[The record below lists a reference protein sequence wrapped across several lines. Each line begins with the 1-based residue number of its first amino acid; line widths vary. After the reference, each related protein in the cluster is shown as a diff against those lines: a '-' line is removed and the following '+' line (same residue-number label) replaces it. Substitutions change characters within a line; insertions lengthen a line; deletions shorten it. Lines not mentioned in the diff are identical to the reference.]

1 MNLSAV
7 TSLIVVLLTGC
18 ARYEYQLVQ
27 PEQFAGH
34 VGSKA
39 DYIVKL
45 DPLEYHFQSASGR
58 LVVQIHNPTD
68 QNIQLRGEQSYVVDP
83 GGQSHPLR
91 SLSIA
96 PNSYG
101 KIIIPPMRPEI
112 YDTGPHIGF
121 GVGTYI
127 GEAHHHHDAH
137 CDAVV
142 AQPAVDHPIY
152 LDVYDDES
160 YYWDLSG
167 AGDLRMRFTYQRADK
182 TFSDDFVMRRVKM

>member
-1 MNLSAV
+1 MMRFVLPV
-7 TSLIVVLLTGC
+7 VFTVLLTGC

-27 PEQFAGH
+27 PEPSAGH
-34 VGSKA
+34 IGSKS
-39 DYIVKL
+39 DYVVKL
-45 DPLEYHFQSASGR
+45 DPLEYRFRSASGR

-96 PNSYG
+96 PNSFG

-127 GEAHHHHDAH
+127 GESHHHHNSRCEAIVDE
-137 CDAVV
+137 
-142 AQPAVDHPIY
+142 PIDHPIY

-160 YYWDLSG
+160 IYWELSG
-167 AGDLRMRFTYQRADK
+167 TGDLRIRFTYQRGDK
-182 TFSDDFVMRRVKM
+182 TFSDDFVIRRVKM